1 MCSAYARHPAVFTAL
16 SYTAIHLLPVREGE
30 NGKASSMTRDGKQI
44 HGYEGRMDGYGGRS
58 TLV

>member
-1 MCSAYARHPAVFTAL
+1 MCSAYARHPAIFTAL
-16 SYTAIHLLPVREGE
+16 SYTAIHLLPVRGGE

-44 HGYEGRMDGYGGRS
+44 HEYEGRMDEYGERS